1 MPGFSRRSRTD
12 VPALGVAIETWA
24 HPCGALHIHLA
35 NGDPHRAFAVGFRTP
50 PDDDTGLPHI
60 LEHTAL
66 CGSRRFP
73 VRDPFFKMLRR
84 SLQTFM
90 NAMTFP
96 DMTCYPFASQVARDF
111 DNLLDIYLDAVFR
124 PLLDPL
130 DFAQEGHRLEPGLQ
144 GWERKGVV
152 FNEMKGAMDG
162 TEAQLEAAIARTL
175 LPATCFRWNSG
186 GEPADIPRLT
196 HADLVAFHRRCYVP
210 ANACFA
216 TYGALDLGAFHE
228 RLAPYLV
235 EPGVALP
242 PAAAQPPLNLDATIE
257 VPVPLAAGQDPSEA
271 TAAALT
277 WAVGD
282 GADLATVLD
291 LELLDRLLLGHA
303 GAPLRLALEASG
315 VGRSIGASGL
325 HTSFRTLLF
334 SAELDGVEPD
344 DYPRFAPLV
353 HDALARCA
361 ARGFAAGEIAAA
373 LDQLELARR
382 EISGDHYPFGL
393 DLCLRAI
400 TAWNHG
406 ADPLAFVDQSPAL
419 AALRSRA
426 GRPGW
431 AAERVR
437 DLLIDNPHRV
447 LAFAR
452 PDADFHHRAEAAE
465 RAAVEAEVAAH
476 DAAAR
481 SAATAAAAELARRQA
496 APEDVTS
503 LPELGLGDVPRERP
517 WPAGGERGG
526 VHAYVAG
533 TNGVLHQLVAIP
545 LPALDEDELDL
556 LPLLTHAI
564 GNVGVG
570 ARGYAE
576 QAAFL
581 NARCGGLWAWTDIAC
596 DPDDAGR
603 THAWLLVECK
613 GLATRHAECAPLI
626 AETLDRQR
634 HDELPRLAELVDQE
648 LQRLQERV
656 SSHGTRFAIA
666 AAARGLGGPAAL
678 THRLHGF
685 ARLTWLK
692 HVAGGEDGPD
702 DAVLARLGSGL
713 DRLLAR
719 LRGQPRMVAVI
730 GDAAGRAE
738 ALAAVR
744 AAHAGR
750 VGAGDPGLVA
760 PAPTAVAPT
769 AHTTATAVQYNA
781 LVHAAPALGHADA
794 PALAVA
800 AQYLSHGYLHQHVR
814 EQGGA
819 YGGSARYSPTSG
831 MFVLDSYR
839 DPRLAGT
846 FADFADGL
854 RWLQTIPDD
863 ERPLREA
870 ILAVIAGVDA
880 PASPAGEAKAR
891 FIAERKRSGPERVN
905 PFRAAVLAVTPA
917 DVRAASARWLAG
929 AGHAACVASAEAA
942 AAADLP
948 GWRIE
953 TV

>member
-1 MPGFSRRSRTD
+1 MPGFARRSRTD
-12 VPALGVAIETWA
+12 VPALGVAVETWV
-24 HPCGALHIHLA
+24 HPCGTLHVHLA
-35 NGDPHRAFAVGFRTP
+35 NLDPHRAFAVAFRTP
-50 PDDDTGLPHI
+50 PGDDSGLPHI

-66 CGSRRFP
+66 CGSARFP

-90 NAMTFP
+90 NAMTFA
-96 DMTCYPFASQVARDF
+96 DMTCYPFASQVTRDF

-130 DFAQEGHRLEPGLQ
+130 DFAQEGHRLETAAT

-162 TEAQLEAAIARTL
+162 TEPQLEAAIARTL
-175 LPATCFRWNSG
+175 LPGTCFRWNSG
-186 GEPADIPRLT
+186 GEPAAIPRLT
-196 HADLVAFHRRCYVP
+196 HEDLVAFHRRCYVP

-216 TYGALDLGAFHE
+216 TYGALDVASFHA
-228 RLAPYLV
+228 RLEPYLIA
-235 EPGVALP
+235 PGVALP
-242 PAAAQPPLNLDATIE
+242 PAATQAPLNLEATID

-303 GAPLRLALEASG
+303 GAPLRLALEASS

-334 SAELDGVEPD
+334 SAELDGIEPA

-353 HDALARCA
+353 HDALAHCA
-361 ARGFAAGEIAAA
+361 VRGFATDEIAAA

-400 TAWNHG
+400 YAWNHG
-406 ADPLAFVDQSPAL
+406 ADPLPFLDQSAAL
-419 AALRSRA
+419 AALRRRA

-437 DLLIDNPHRV
+437 DLLIENPHRV

-452 PDADFHHRAEAAE
+452 PDADFHHHAEAAE
-465 RAAVEAEVAAH
+465 RAALSGETAAFD
-476 DAAAR
+476 DAAR
-481 SAATAAAAELARRQA
+481 EKLTAAAAELARRQA

-503 LPELGLGDVPRERP
+503 LPELGLADVPRERP
-517 WPAGGERGG
+517 WATGGERGG
-526 VHAYVAG
+526 VHAFVTG

-545 LPALDEDELDL
+545 LPALSADELDL

-564 GNVGVG
+564 GNVGVAG
-570 ARGYAE
+570 RGYAE
-576 QAAFL
+576 QAAYL
-581 NARCGGLWAWTDIAC
+581 NARCGGLWAWTDLAC
-596 DPDDAGR
+596 DPDDAAR
-603 THAWLLVECK
+603 THAWLLIECK
-613 GLATRHAECAPLI
+613 GLATRHADCAPLI

-634 HDELPRLAELVDQE
+634 HDELPRLAELIDQE

-656 SSHGTRFAIA
+656 ASHGTRFAVA
-666 AAARGLGGPAAL
+666 AAARGLGGPAAFS
-678 THRLHGF
+678 HRMHGF
-685 ARLTWLK
+685 ERLAWLK
-692 HVAGGEDGPD
+692 RVAGGEDGPD
-702 DAVLARLGSGL
+702 DADLAALGAGL
-713 DRLLAR
+713 DRLLGR
-719 LRGQPRMVAVI
+719 LRSQPRTVAMV
-730 GDAAGRAE
+730 GDAAGRDE
-738 ALAAVR
+738 ALAAIR

-750 VGAGDPGLVA
+750 LGTVDSALSA
-760 PAPTAVAPT
+760 PAPMAVEPIAF
-769 AHTTATAVQYNA
+769 TTATAVQYNA
-781 LVHAAPALGHADA
+781 LVHAAPALSHADA

-819 YGGSARYSPTSG
+819 YGGNARYSPASG

-839 DPRLAGT
+839 DPRLAAT
-846 FADFADGL
+846 FADFAAGL
-854 RWLQTIPDD
+854 RWLQAIPDD

-870 ILAVIAGVDA
+870 ILAVIAGVDT

-891 FIAERKRSGPERVN
+891 FIAERKRSGPERIN

-917 DVRAASARWLAG
+917 EVRAAATRWLAG
-929 AGHAACVASAEAA
+929 PGHAASVASAEAVA
-942 AAADLP
+942 AAAMP
-948 GWRIE
+948 GWQVE
-953 TV
+953 AL